1 MFSFD
6 SGFVQRLKQQDHNA
20 FNEFYLKT
28 VDVFFRYINGN
39 YSVTQS
45 DAQEVISDFYLK
57 IWDVLKKID
66 EEQNFSVYVWT
77 IFKNTLKDYFKKMS
91 DIPFT
96 QINWDDPD
104 MDSFEDSLIDE
115 EDFTQILESDFE
127 MEQIEQAIHSLDWIS
142 QDVIHFKFIEEKN
155 YDEIATLLWI
165 SNENVRQRLSRAIK
179 KLKELLENT

>member
-28 VDVFFRYINGN
+28 VDVFSRYINGN

-66 EEQNFSVYVWT
+66 EDQNFSVYVWT

-96 QINWDDPD
+96 QIN
-104 MDSFEDSLIDE
+104 
-115 EDFTQILESDFE
+115 
-127 MEQIEQAIHSLDWIS
+127 
-142 QDVIHFKFIEEKN
+142 
-155 YDEIATLLWI
+155 
-165 SNENVRQRLSRAIK
+165 
-179 KLKELLENT
+179 